1 MDVSRSPAEYFIRFL
16 LSQQDQEPE
25 TIIHILEDHS
35 LYPVNIRY
43 IERLRDSMMPF
54 PEPWVPTPNLG
65 TEEEHVAT
73 REYLRKHGIHDLWY
87 PNAAAQEAYQILGN
101 PGLREKT
108 EQLLLSPL
116 RVEEV
121 VRRLNDYHKVKLTV
135 EGLEAFGHYFWNR
148 KLLSM
153 GDWVRFMD
161 DKPSAYSRIVTIKS
175 SPDIADMVV
184 PWVAGMSGPPSS
196 INTGAVARRMRD
208 VAFLKVLEI
217 EREPASLDHAN
228 MMSKYM
234 SVIKAAEDEMR
245 QSDVALREV
254 LNAFEKFRMKKDN
267 SQIPAIEDVAGVNY
281 SRSGSGTDAM
291 SEADRLL
298 EEAEDG

>member
-1 MDVSRSPAEYFIRFL
+1 VDINRSPSEFFAMFL
-16 LSQQDQEPE
+16 ISQQKHDVG
-25 TIIHILEDHS
+25 TIVHILEDHG
-35 LYPVNIRY
+35 LYAVHQRY
-43 IERLRDSMMPF
+43 IERLKEKMLPF
-54 PEPWVPTPNLG
+54 PEPWAPTPNLG
-65 TEEEHVAT
+65 TESEQLAT
-73 REYLRKHGIHDLWY
+73 REYLRAHGIHDLWY
-87 PNAAAQEAYQILGN
+87 PSAAAQEAFQILGN
-101 PGLREKT
+101 PRLREST

-116 RVEEV
+116 RIEET
-121 VRRLNDYHKVKLTV
+121 VRRLNEHHKVKLTA
-135 EGLEAFGHYFWNR
+135 EGVEAFGHYFWNR

-153 GDWVRFMD
+153 GEWVAFMD
-161 DKPSAYSRIVTIKS
+161 DKPAAYSRIVTLKA
-175 SPDIADMVV
+175 SPDVADMVV
-184 PWVAGMSGPPSS
+184 PWLAGMSGPPSS

-254 LNAFEKFRMKKDN
+254 LNAFEKFRMRKDDHR
-267 SQIPAIEDVAGVNY
+267 IPAIEDVAGVNY
-281 SRSGSGTDAM
+281 SQSGGGTDMM

-298 EEAEDG
+298 EEADG